1 MNRRQS
7 WVLGIIP
14 VLSALSSF
22 IIGSDHGGVA
32 GVMYTLLFP
41 ALILGS
47 YFLFLFRERGSAR
60 ASQRRELGYVLGIG
74 APIAM
79 LVWSITRF
87 FA

>member
-7 WVLGIIP
+7 WVLGIIS
-14 VLSALSSF
+14 VVSAFCSLA
-22 IIGSDHGGVA
+22 IGNRQSGAAVFLYA
-32 GVMYTLLFP
+32 LLFP

-47 YFLFLFRERGSAR
+47 YLLFLFRERGA
-60 ASQRRELGYVLGIG
+60 AGESQRHEFGYVLGIG

-79 LVWSITRF
+79 LVWSITHF